1 MKSMDLLLLLGVA
14 AVFALSVCWVF
25 YPAPLSGM
33 HGDAPYVALS
43 VVALAVH
50 VVHAS
55 LAHRRRRRQSVYRDA
70 KPCDGAPCQCDAV
83 DRDSSDAAAA
93 QAIGVVSSGDGMP
106 LQHVPV
112 PAPPIPARRLHPAV
126 HPFGGDPVADAV
138 PRGALVICD
147 PIAAQID
154 ASGWQRFKW
163 SVISRYGGP
172 LSFALACEVHPD
184 TLDQERWI
192 EGGDKDGGNRDG
204 PVVVGKVT
212 DSQGAGITVSGQLVW
227 HAGAL
232 RPHGYAIRRHPCGM
246 VYEGRWNRGSW
257 IDGYIYRPPTS
268 KCDSVTRRVCPFSPD
283 KIDFTVTWRAWD
295 AEGGSRCHVR
305 HPGPPSARRVAM
317 SLAEW
322 PYPNYSV
329 YCGRWAP
336 AGACATCIC
345 RFRNGDS
352 YAEAR
357 DGDGPP
363 TILYY
368 YIDAVPRGQ
377 MIGNC
382 EWTIV
387 PAERGAVYAG
397 SVFYPTDVKS
407 SQFQAMADYVLSG
420 RSSHAFSPAQH
431 EAFARAIRAAAQAP

>member
-1 MKSMDLLLLLGVA
+1 MKSMGPLLLLGFA
-14 AVFALSVCWVF
+14 AACALSACWVF
-25 YPAPLSGM
+25 HPASLSGM

-43 VVALAVH
+43 IVALAVH
-50 VVHAS
+50 VACAS
-55 LAHRRRRRQSVYRDA
+55 LAHRRRRQSVYRDGE
-70 KPCDGAPCQCDAV
+70 PYDGAPRQCDAL
-83 DRDSSDAAAA
+83 DRDLPDSVAVAV
-93 QAIGVVSSGDGMP
+93 QTIGMVGSCDDMP
-106 LQHVPV
+106 LHRPSVPT
-112 PAPPIPARRLHPAV
+112 PPIPARRLHPAV
-126 HPFGGDPVADAV
+126 HPFGGDSVVDAV
-138 PRGALVICD
+138 PRGALTVCD

-154 ASGWQRFKW
+154 ASEWHRFKW

-184 TLDQERWI
+184 TLDQERWT
-192 EGGDKDGGNRDG
+192 KDDDDNKDG

-212 DSQGAGITVSGQLVW
+212 DGKGAGITVSGQLVS

-246 VYEGRWNRGSW
+246 VYEGRWNCGSW
-257 IDGYIYRPPTS
+257 IEGYIYYPPTY
-268 KCDSVTRRVCPFSPD
+268 KCDSATRRVYPFSPD
-283 KIDFTVTWRAWD
+283 KIDFTVTWRTWD
-295 AEGGSRCHVR
+295 AEGRSRRHVR
-305 HPGPPSARRVAM
+305 HPSPPSARRVPM
-317 SLAEW
+317 PLAEW

-329 YCGRWAP
+329 YCGPWAP
-336 AGACATCIC
+336 SAACAICIC

-363 TILYY
+363 AILYY
-368 YIDAVPRGQ
+368 YIDAVPKGR

-382 EWTIV
+382 EWAIL
-387 PAERGAVYAG
+387 PAEPGAVYTG

-420 RSSHAFSPAQH
+420 RSSNAFSPAQH
-431 EAFARAIRAAAQAP
+431 EAFVCAVRAVAQAS

>member
-1 MKSMDLLLLLGVA
+1 MGLLLLLGVA

-43 VVALAVH
+43 VVALALH
-50 VVHAS
+50 VAHSS
-55 LAHRRRRRQSVYRDA
+55 LAYRRRQSVYRDA
-70 KPCDGAPCQCDAV
+70 ESCNGAPSQCDAL
-83 DRDSSDAAAA
+83 DRDLSGGVAA
-93 QAIGVVSSGDGMP
+93 QTIGLAGSGGGAP
-106 LQHVPV
+106 PQYLPV

-126 HPFGGDPVADAV
+126 HHFGGDPIVDAV

-147 PIAAQID
+147 PIAAQVG

-192 EGGDKDGGNRDG
+192 KGGDVDKEEGNRDG

-212 DSQGAGITVSGQLVW
+212 ESQGAGITISGQLIW

-232 RPHGYAIRRHPCGM
+232 RPHGYAIRRHACGT

-268 KCDSVTRRVCPFSPD
+268 KCDSATRRVCPFSLD

-295 AEGGSRCHVR
+295 AEGKSRRHVR
-305 HPGPPSARRVAM
+305 HPGPPSARRTAM

-336 AGACATCIC
+336 SGACATCIC

-357 DGDGPP
+357 DGDDGPP
-363 TILYY
+363 VILYY

-382 EWTIV
+382 EWTIL
-387 PAERGAVYAG
+387 PAEPGATYTG
-397 SVFYPTDVKS
+397 SVFYPADVKS

-420 RSSHAFSPAQH
+420 RSSDAFSPAQH
-431 EAFARAIRAAAQAP
+431 EAFVRAIRAAAQAS